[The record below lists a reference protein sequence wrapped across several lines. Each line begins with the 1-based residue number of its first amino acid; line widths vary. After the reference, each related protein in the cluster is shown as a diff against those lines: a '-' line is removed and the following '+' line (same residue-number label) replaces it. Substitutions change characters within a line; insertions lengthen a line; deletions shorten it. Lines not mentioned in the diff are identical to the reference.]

1 MIIIA
6 DSGSS
11 KTDWRLITKDG
22 VIEKA
27 QTRGLNPHL
36 ISELDFKQEIQN
48 SELIEWP
55 TNSIAKV
62 YFYGAGITGLKM
74 QRNVAQWLQ
83 ITFKKANIVADSD
96 LLGAA
101 RAIYGS
107 KEGMIGIL
115 GTGSNSGY
123 FNGTE
128 IEKRIPPLGYILGD
142 EGSGNALGKRL
153 VVSFL
158 RDELSGTLSNK
169 FKSFILVIKIY
180 LTIFTRA
187 LNPRDY
193 WPLLYLLFTKTK
205 KIDY

>member
-11 KTDWRLITKDG
+11 KTDWRLITNDG

-36 ISELDFKQEIQN
+36 ISALDFKKEIQK
-48 SELIEWP
+48 SELVEWP
-55 TNSIAKV
+55 INSIEKI
-62 YFYGAGITGLKM
+62 YFYGAGITGVKL
-74 QRNVAQWLQ
+74 QENVAQWLQ
-83 ITFKKANIVADSD
+83 ITFNRADIVADSD

-128 IEKRIPPLGYILGD
+128 IEKRVPALGYILGD

-153 VVSFL
+153 VISFL
-158 RDELSGTLSNK
+158 REELPNTLANK
-169 FKSFILVIKIY
+169 LK
-180 LTIFTRA
+180 
-187 LNPRDY
+187 
-193 WPLLYLLFTKTK
+193 
-205 KIDY
+205 